1 MPYLLRELSRND
13 LPEVTKWRNDP
24 SLIQWLASAFR
35 YIDSEVDNDWFDKYL
50 AARASN
56 VRLAICAAEEEKIV
70 GAVYLL
76 GIDWLNRCC
85 EFSILIG
92 SNSARGQGVGE
103 FATRGALRHA
113 FADLNLRRISLTVLA
128 NNERA
133 LRLYTKVGFVQE
145 GRARQAVYKN
155 GAYIDLIQMAILADE
170 YKHIESQ
177 KRVLPCP

>member
-1 MPYLLRELSRND
+1 MSYMLRELSRND

-24 SLIQWLASAFR
+24 SLIQWLGSAFR
-35 YIDSEVDNDWFDKYL
+35 YIDSEVDSQWFEKYL
-50 AARASN
+50 AGRANN
-56 VRLAICAAEEEKIV
+56 VRLAICEEKSKKIV

-76 GIDWLNRCC
+76 GIDWLNRSC

-92 SNSARGQGVGE
+92 SDASRGKGIGE

-113 FADLNLRRISLTVLA
+113 FADLNLRRINLTVLA
-128 NNERA
+128 SNERA

-155 GAYIDLIQMAILADE
+155 GTYIDLVQMAILTEE
-170 YKHIESQ
+170 YQQIHPNAECSL
-177 KRVLPCP
+177 VD